1 MTTPHDVPAPRFS
14 PEELTAMLGER
25 NSPTAE
31 QSAII
36 SSPLTPRLVIAGA
49 GSGKTATMADRV
61 VWLVANGWVRPEEV
75 LGVTFTRKAAGE
87 LASRIRAKL
96 AALQRI
102 AAEDTHHTIFPAGLL
117 SEDALEPK
125 VSTYHSY
132 ASGIVSDY
140 GLRLGVERDVV
151 LLGGA
156 QAWQLA
162 SEVVEAFDGEYE
174 HFRAAKSTLVKAVI
188 QLAGECAE
196 HLRDPREVQAWLMDR
211 VAEFDALPYMAGAKK
226 NPTQAAGEL
235 GALLRTRASVAEMV
249 GRYSEAKRVRGALDF
264 GDLVALAARVA
275 NEIPLAA
282 EVERQRFKVV
292 LLDEFQDT
300 SHAQLVLFSRLFG
313 GGHAVT
319 AVGDPN
325 QSIYGFRGA
334 SAGQLFHFVREFP
347 VLVGETGS
355 GADAADA
362 GLAGTGHGEGPFR
375 GLFAVAPTSYLTTAW
390 RNGRNILS
398 AANVISAPLSAAAA
412 RTGPAGERESGDSV
426 EVPPLQPS
434 PAAAQGQVVIGRFA
448 TDEDEAKAIASDVLR
463 YRVTDFEDTAG
474 EDRIPPAMAVL
485 CRRRAQMECIRR
497 EFELRGIPYEIVGLG
512 GLLDTPEI
520 VDLVAT
526 LRVLAD
532 PGRSDSLMRL
542 LAGARWRI
550 GPADLMAFRDWS
562 SFLARRRGRPD
573 ADGDEADDADT
584 AVIESDITDS
594 PSLVEALDWLP
605 REGWTSAHGRALST
619 EALNRLH
626 ALSSELR
633 QLRGFMGDD
642 LTTLLGE
649 VERAMLL
656 DIEVAARP
664 GISIHQA
671 RRNLD
676 AFQDAAAGFLHT
688 SHRVDVLAFLA
699 WLEAAAAEEGGLD
712 VAAPDVNH
720 EAVQLLTVHASKG
733 LEWDVVFV
741 PGLNAGAF
749 PSSRDSRWSS
759 GSAALPWPL
768 RGDHADLPQWD
779 LDQPDQKGWL
789 DAEKDFKADVQ
800 AHGEAEERRLAYV
813 AYTRAKFVLWVSSAA
828 WVGSRAGMADMSP
841 FLSELAPLAGVGH
854 PGADP
859 TGPVES
865 LPAEEPVAEPQ
876 ELAAVVHAASV
887 EEASLPAESP
897 LTQDLELALW
907 PYDPLEGPAD
917 PRTGT
922 RLRLV
927 PGRRAA
933 MELAAA
939 RVRGT
944 LAAGATEATEA
955 TEAGGATEA
964 AGDANAP
971 AAGQETRQLRSVAAN
986 WAHEAA
992 LLLERRFRRAT
1003 VQDVHL
1009 PGHISASTF
1018 VDLGDDPGSVLARL
1032 RRPVPREPGM
1042 SARKGTAF
1050 HAWVEEYFGTA
1061 GMLELDEAPGSDDHI
1076 DEAYGL
1082 DSMVETFRNS
1092 EWAHRAPAHVEVPVE
1107 TRIGDVVVRGRI
1119 DAVFRDADGGWDLVD
1134 WKTGRRPAAGQ
1145 LKVKAVQLA
1154 VYRLAWARLKGVPLD
1169 NVRAAFYY
1177 VGENQVVR
1185 PHDLGTA
1192 EQLEDIVTA
1201 ALAGTTAI
1209 AKAAASASG
1218 TLRPQS

>member
-1 MTTPHDVPAPRFS
+1 MTVETPPAGAQPDARPSAPPAVLPAPKFT
-14 PEELTAMLGER
+14 PEELSALLGEK

-31 QSAII
+31 QSHII
-36 SSPLTPRLVIAGA
+36 SSPLSPRLVIAGA

-87 LASRIRAKL
+87 LATRIRAKL

-102 AAEDTHHTIFPAGLL
+102 AAADTQNRVFPAGLL
-117 SEDALEPK
+117 STDALEPK

-156 QAWQLA
+156 QSFQLA
-162 SEVVEAFDGEYE
+162 SEVVEAFDGDYE
-174 HFRAAKSTLVKAVI
+174 HFRSAKSTLVKAVI

-196 HLRDPREVQAWLMDR
+196 HLQDPAGVRGWLLDR
-211 VAEFDALPYMAGAKK
+211 VAEFEALPYLATAKK
-226 NPTQAAGEL
+226 NPSQAVGEL
-235 GALLRTRASVAEMV
+235 SGLLRTRASVAEMV
-249 GRYSEAKRVRGALDF
+249 GRYTDAKRARGALDF

-275 NEIPLAA
+275 REIPIAA
-282 EVERQRFKVV
+282 DTERRRYKVV

-313 GGHAVT
+313 DGHAVT

-347 VLVGETGS
+347 VRLPADADNTAGADNTVGADNTAAPAET
-355 GADAADA
+355 ADAADGSA
-362 GLAGTGHGEGPFR
+362 AAR
-375 GLFAVAPTSYLTTAW
+375 FAVAPTSYLTTAW
-390 RNGRNILS
+390 RNGRTILS
-398 AANVISAPLSAAAA
+398 AANVISAPLSRAAAQ
-412 RTGPAGERESGDSV
+412 TGPAGERDTAGGV

-434 PAAAQGQVVIGRFA
+434 PAAVQGRVVMGRFG
-448 TDEDEAKAIASDVLR
+448 TDEDEAAAIAGDVLKF
-463 YRVTDFEDTAG
+463 RVTDFDGSAAEP
-474 EDRIPPAMAVL
+474 EPPAMAVL

-497 EFELRGIPYEIVGLG
+497 EFEVRGIPYEIVGLG

-520 VDLVAT
+520 IDLVAT

-550 GPADLMAFRDWS
+550 GPADLMALRDWS
-562 SFLARRRGRPD
+562 SFLARRRGRPGAPD
-573 ADGDEADDADT
+573 DDDADDGAEA
-584 AVIESDITDS
+584 AVIEGDLTDAA
-594 PSLVEALDWLP
+594 SLVEALDWLP
-605 REGWTSAHGRALST
+605 REGWTSAHGRQLSA
-619 EALNRLH
+619 EALERLQR
-626 ALSSELR
+626 LSAELR
-633 QLRGFMGDD
+633 QLRGYMGDD

-656 DIEVAARP
+656 DIEVSARP

-688 SHRVDVLAFLA
+688 SHRVDVIAFLA
-699 WLEAAAAEEGGLD
+699 WLEAAAAEENGLD
-712 VAAPDVNH
+712 AAAPEVNH

-768 RGDHADLPQWD
+768 RGDRADLPQWD
-779 LDQPDQKGWL
+779 LEHPDQKGWL
-789 DAEKDFKADVQ
+789 DAEKEFKSAVQ
-800 AHGEAEERRLAYV
+800 VHGEAEERRLAYV
-813 AYTRAKFVLWVSSAA
+813 AYTRAKHVLWVSSAA

-841 FLSELAPLAGVGH
+841 FLAELEVLVADGAATIH
-854 PGADP
+854 P
-859 TGPVES
+859 
-865 LPAEEPVAEPQ
+865 
-876 ELAAVVHAASV
+876 HSV
-887 EEASLPAESP
+887 SEEALPEESP
-897 LTQDLELALW
+897 LTSELEVARW
-907 PYDPLEGPAD
+907 PYDPLEGPID

-933 MELAAA
+933 MQAAAA
-939 RVRGT
+939 RVLESLDSDVLLRHAAAVPGAPGPDKRRPLRGP
-944 LAAGATEATEA
+944 
-955 TEAGGATEA
+955 AGGWASEA
-964 AGDANAP
+964 A
-971 AAGQETRQLRSVAAN
+971 T
-986 WAHEAA
+986 
-992 LLLERRFRRAT
+992 LLERRSRRTA
-1003 VQDVHL
+1003 VHDVHL
-1009 PGHISASTF
+1009 PGHISASTL
-1018 VDLGDDPGSVLARL
+1018 VDLEDDAGSVVARL

-1061 GMLELDEAPGSDDHI
+1061 GMLDLGEAAGSDDHI
-1076 DEAYGL
+1076 DAAYGL
-1082 DSMVETFRNS
+1082 DSMVETFRQS
-1092 EWAHRAPAHVEVPVE
+1092 EWANRAPAHVEVPVE

-1134 WKTGRRPAAGQ
+1134 WKTGRRPSAAQ
-1145 LKVKAVQLA
+1145 LKTKAVQLA
-1154 VYRLAWARLKGVPLD
+1154 LYRLAWARLKGVPLD
-1169 NVRAAFYY
+1169 QVRAAFYY
-1177 VGENQVVR
+1177 VADNQVVR
-1185 PHDLGTA
+1185 PHDLGSAERLEQIVATA
-1192 EQLEDIVTA
+1192 L
-1201 ALAGTTAI
+1201 GT
-1209 AKAAASASG
+1209 G
-1218 TLRPQS
+1218 

>member
-1 MTTPHDVPAPRFS
+1 MTPEAPDTGPTDPHPAPNTLPEPRFS
-14 PEELTAMLGER
+14 PEELSALLGEK

-31 QSAII
+31 QSLII

-96 AALQRI
+96 AALARI
-102 AAEDTHHTIFPAGLL
+102 AAADTGNTVFPAGLL
-117 SEDALEPK
+117 STDALEPK

-156 QAWQLA
+156 QSFQLA
-162 SEVVEAFDGEYE
+162 SEVVEAFDGDYE
-174 HFRAAKSTLVKAVI
+174 HFRSAKSTLVKAVI

-196 HLRDPREVQAWLMDR
+196 HLQDPAQVRGWLLER
-211 VAEFDALPYMAGAKK
+211 VAAFESLPYVAEAKK

-235 GALLRTRASVAEMV
+235 SAMLRTRASVADMV
-249 GRYSEAKRVRGALDF
+249 GRYTAAKRARGALDF

-275 NEIPLAA
+275 NEIPVAA
-282 EVERQRFKVV
+282 QTERQRYKVV

-313 GGHAVT
+313 DGHAVT

-347 VLVGETGS
+347 ILVSGEGAAHRSGGDQGS
-355 GADAADA
+355 GGEQESGPA
-362 GLAGTGHGEGPFR
+362 GPAR
-375 GLFAVAPTSYLTTAW
+375 RFAVAPTSYLTTAW
-390 RNGRNILS
+390 RNGRNIL
-398 AANVISAPLSAAAA
+398 ATANLISAPLSKAAANLGAAGA
-412 RTGPAGERESGDSV
+412 RDSADAV

-434 PAAAQGQVVIGRFA
+434 PAAVEGRVVMGRFA
-448 TDEDEAKAIASDVLR
+448 TDEAEAAAIASDVLKF
-463 YRVTDFEDTAG
+463 RVTDFDAPQSA
-474 EDRIPPAMAVL
+474 DPVPPAMAVL

-497 EFELRGIPYEIVGLG
+497 EFEVRGIPYEIVGLG

-520 VDLVAT
+520 IDLVAT

-550 GPADLMAFRDWS
+550 GPADLMALRDWS
-562 SFLARRRGRPD
+562 SFLARRRGRPGGLD
-573 ADGDEADDADT
+573 ADDAGRAAEDT
-584 AVIESDITDS
+584 IDDAVIEGDITDS
-594 PSLVEALDWLP
+594 ASLVEALDWLP
-605 REGWTSAHGRALST
+605 RDGWTSAHGRRLSP
-619 EALNRLH
+619 EARGRLQR
-626 ALSSELR
+626 LSDELR
-633 QLRGFMGDD
+633 QLRSYMGDD

-688 SHRVDVLAFLA
+688 SQRVDVLAFLA
-699 WLEAAAAEEGGLD
+699 WLEAAAAEENGLD
-712 VAAPDVNH
+712 AAAPEVNH

-768 RGDHADLPQWD
+768 RGDRADLPQWD

-789 DAEKDFKADVQ
+789 DAEKEFKSAVQ

-813 AYTRAKFVLWVSSAA
+813 AYTRAKHVLWISSAA
-828 WVGSRAGMADMSP
+828 WVGSRAGLAEMSP
-841 FLSELAPLAGVGH
+841 FLSGLEGLTAEGAAEIHPLSVSEDA
-854 PGADP
+854 
-859 TGPVES
+859 
-865 LPAEEPVAEPQ
+865 LPD
-876 ELAAVVHAASV
+876 
-887 EEASLPAESP
+887 ESP
-897 LTQDLELALW
+897 LTSELEVAAW
-907 PYDPLEGPAD
+907 PYDPLEGPHD
-917 PRTGT
+917 PRTGK

-933 MELAAA
+933 MESAAA
-939 RVRGT
+939 RVLQAMEAGPDSHVDSDP
-944 LAAGATEATEA
+944 AADPAHAGAD
-955 TEAGGATEA
+955 AGRRPVLRG
-964 AGDANAP
+964 P
-971 AAGQETRQLRSVAAN
+971 AAG
-986 WAHEAA
+986 WAREAA
-992 LLLERRFRRAT
+992 TLLERRSRRSV

-1009 PGHISASTF
+1009 PGHISASTL
-1018 VDLGDDPGSVLARL
+1018 VDLEDDAGSVVARL

-1050 HAWVEEYFGTA
+1050 HAWVEEYFGAA
-1061 GMLELDEAPGSDDHI
+1061 GMLDLGEAAGADDHI

-1082 DSMVETFRNS
+1082 DSMVETFRQS

-1134 WKTGRRPAAGQ
+1134 WKTGRRPSAGQ

-1154 VYRLAWARLKGVPLD
+1154 VYRLAWARLKGVPLED
-1169 NVRAAFYY
+1169 VRAAFYY
-1177 VGENQVVR
+1177 VADNQVVR
-1185 PHDLGTA
+1185 PHDLGSA
-1192 EQLEDIVTA
+1192 EKLEGIVAAALGRTA
-1201 ALAGTTAI
+1201 AARAV
-1209 AKAAASASG
+1209 
-1218 TLRPQS
+1218 

>member
-1 MTTPHDVPAPRFS
+1 MNSHDTIPAEPGTAARPGQRLDPLPEPRFS
-14 PEELTAMLGER
+14 PAELSAMLGEK

-31 QSAII
+31 QSLII

-87 LASRIRAKL
+87 LATRIRAKL
-96 AALQRI
+96 AALARI
-102 AAEDTHHTIFPAGLL
+102 AAADTAHQVFPAGLL
-117 SEDALEPK
+117 STDALEPK

-156 QAWQLA
+156 QSFQLA
-162 SEVVEAFDGEYE
+162 SEVVEAFDGDYQ
-174 HFRAAKSTLVKAVI
+174 HFRSAKSTLVKAVI

-196 HLRDPREVQAWLMDR
+196 HLQDPAQVRRWLLDR
-211 VAEFDALPYMAGAKK
+211 VAEFEALPYLATARK
-226 NPTQAAGEL
+226 NPSQAAGDL
-235 GALLRTRASVAEMV
+235 SAMLRTRASVADMV
-249 GRYSEAKRVRGALDF
+249 GRYAEAKRARGALDF

-275 NEIPLAA
+275 NEIPVAA
-282 EVERQRFKVV
+282 QTERQRYKVV

-313 GGHAVT
+313 DGHAVT

-347 VLVGETGS
+347 VRLGAGGDS
-355 GADAADA
+355 GTA
-362 GLAGTGHGEGPFR
+362 GGTPAFT
-375 GLFAVAPTSYLTTAW
+375 VAPTSYLTTAW
-390 RNGRNILS
+390 RNGRNILQ
-398 AANVISAPLSAAAA
+398 AANVISAPLSRAAAQA
-412 RTGPAGERESGDSV
+412 GPAGARDTAQAV
-426 EVPPLQPS
+426 DVPPLQPS
-434 PAAAQGQVVIGRFA
+434 PAAVQGRVLMGRYD
-448 TDEDEAKAIASDVLR
+448 TDEDEAAAIATDVLKF
-463 YRVTDFEDTAG
+463 RVTDFDAG
-474 EDRIPPAMAVL
+474 RAPDAEPPAMAVL

-520 VDLVAT
+520 IDLVAT

-562 SFLARRRGRPD
+562 SFLARRRGRAGAPD
-573 ADGDEADDADT
+573 DETDAAAADT
-584 AVIESDITDS
+584 VIEGDLTDAA
-594 PSLVEALDWLP
+594 SLVEALDWLP
-605 REGWTSAHGRALST
+605 RPDWTSANGRRLSP
-619 EALNRLH
+619 EALERLQR
-626 ALSSELR
+626 LSAELR
-633 QLRGFMGDD
+633 QLRSFMGDD
-642 LTTLLGE
+642 LSTLLGE

-664 GISIHQA
+664 GISTHQA

-688 SHRVDVLAFLA
+688 SQRVDVLAFLA
-699 WLEAAAAEEGGLD
+699 WLEAAAAEENGLD
-712 VAAPDVNH
+712 AAAPDVNH

-768 RGDHADLPQWD
+768 RGDRADLPQWD
-779 LDQPDQKGWL
+779 LDHPDQKGWL
-789 DAEKDFKADVQ
+789 DAEKGFKSAVQ
-800 AHGEAEERRLAYV
+800 VHGEAEERRLAYV
-813 AYTRAKFVLWVSSAA
+813 AYTRAKHVLWVSSAA
-828 WVGSRAGMADMSP
+828 WVGSRAGLAGMSP
-841 FLSELAPLAGVGH
+841 FLAELEGLTAAGAAEIHPLSVAE
-854 PGADP
+854 D
-859 TGPVES
+859 S
-865 LPAEEPVAEPQ
+865 LPE
-876 ELAAVVHAASV
+876 
-887 EEASLPAESP
+887 ESP
-897 LTQDLELALW
+897 LTAEVELALW
-907 PYDPLEGPAD
+907 PYDPLDGPVH
-917 PRTGT
+917 PRTGA
-922 RLRLV
+922 RLRRT

-933 MELAAA
+933 MESAAA
-939 RVRGT
+939 RVLAQLARPDAGQLRAPSPARQLRG
-944 LAAGATEATEA
+944 
-955 TEAGGATEA
+955 
-964 AGDANAP
+964 P
-971 AAGQETRQLRSVAAN
+971 AAG
-986 WAHEAA
+986 WAQEAA
-992 LLLERRFRRAT
+992 TLLDRRSRRRT

-1009 PGHISASTF
+1009 PGHISASTL
-1018 VDLGDDPGSVLARL
+1018 VDLDDDAASVVARL

-1050 HAWVEEYFGTA
+1050 HTWVEEYFGTS
-1061 GMLELDEAPGSDDHI
+1061 GMLDLGEAPGSDDHI

-1082 DSMVETFRNS
+1082 DSMVETFRRS
-1092 EWAHRAPAHVEVPVE
+1092 EWAHRAPAYVEVPVE

-1145 LKVKAVQLA
+1145 LKTRAVQLA
-1154 VYRLAWARLKGVPLD
+1154 VYRLAWSRLKGVPLEQ
-1169 NVRAAFYY
+1169 VRAAFYY
-1177 VGENQVVR
+1177 VADDAVVR
-1185 PHDLGTA
+1185 PHDLGSA
-1192 EQLEDIVTA
+1192 ERLETIVAAALGTA
-1201 ALAGTTAI
+1201 AGLRRRASRSRKAVRDARRTEAG
-1209 AKAAASASG
+1209 G
-1218 TLRPQS
+1218 TP

>member
-1 MTTPHDVPAPRFS
+1 MSPEAPASGPTDPHPAPAPLPVPLPEPRFS
-14 PEELTAMLGER
+14 PEELAALLGEG

-31 QSAII
+31 QSLII

-96 AALQRI
+96 AALARI
-102 AAEDTHHTIFPAGLL
+102 AAADAGNTLFPAGLL
-117 SEDALEPK
+117 SADALEPK

-156 QAWQLA
+156 QSFQLA
-162 SEVVEAFDGEYE
+162 SEVVEAFDGDYE
-174 HFRAAKSTLVKAVI
+174 HFRSAKSTLVKAVI
-188 QLAGECAE
+188 QLAGECSE
-196 HLRDPREVQAWLMDR
+196 HLQDPAQVRVWLSER
-211 VAEFDALPYMAGAKK
+211 VAEFESLPYVAEAKK

-235 GALLRTRASVAEMV
+235 SAMLRTRASVADMV
-249 GRYSEAKRVRGALDF
+249 GRYSEAKRARGALDF

-275 NEIPLAA
+275 SEIPVAA
-282 EVERQRFKVV
+282 QTERQRYKVV

-313 GGHAVT
+313 DGHAVT

-347 VLVGETGS
+347 ILVSGEGSDTAHGDEGNRGS
-355 GADAADA
+355 GQA
-362 GLAGTGHGEGPFR
+362 R
-375 GLFAVAPTSYLTTAW
+375 RFAVAPTSYLTTAW
-390 RNGRNILS
+390 RNGRNIL
-398 AANVISAPLSAAAA
+398 ATANLISAPLSKAAANLGA
-412 RTGPAGERESGDSV
+412 AGARESADAV

-434 PAAAQGQVVIGRFA
+434 PAAVDGRVVMGRFA
-448 TDEDEAKAIASDVLR
+448 TDEAEAAAIAGDVLKF
-463 YRVTDFEDTAG
+463 RVTDFDAAHSA
-474 EDRIPPAMAVL
+474 DPVPPAMAVL

-497 EFELRGIPYEIVGLG
+497 EFEVRGIPYEIVGLG

-520 VDLVAT
+520 IDLVAT

-550 GPADLMAFRDWS
+550 GPADLMALRDWS
-562 SFLARRRGRPD
+562 SFLARRRGRPGGPD
-573 ADGDEADDADT
+573 AGDAGQGAGDAGGAVDDTDD
-584 AVIESDITDS
+584 AVIEGDITDAA
-594 PSLVEALDWLP
+594 SLVEALDWLP
-605 REGWTSAHGRALST
+605 RDGWTSAHGRRLSP
-619 EALNRLH
+619 EARDRLQR
-626 ALSSELR
+626 LSDELR
-633 QLRGFMGDD
+633 QLRSYMGDD

-688 SHRVDVLAFLA
+688 SQRVDVLAFLA
-699 WLEAAAAEEGGLD
+699 WLEAAAAEENGLD
-712 VAAPDVNH
+712 AAAPEVNH

-741 PGLNAGAF
+741 PGLNSGAF

-768 RGDHADLPQWD
+768 RGDRTDLPQWD

-789 DAEKDFKADVQ
+789 DAEKEFKSAVQ

-813 AYTRAKFVLWVSSAA
+813 AYTRAKHVLWLSSAA
-828 WVGSRAGMADMSP
+828 WVGSRAGLAEMSP
-841 FLSELAPLAGVGH
+841 FLAGLEGLTADGAAEIHPL
-854 PGADP
+854 
-859 TGPVES
+859 
-865 LPAEEPVAEPQ
+865 
-876 ELAAVVHAASV
+876 SV
-887 EEASLPAESP
+887 TEDALPAESP
-897 LTQDLELALW
+897 LTSELEVAAW
-907 PYDPLEGPAD
+907 PYDPLEGPHD
-917 PRTGT
+917 PRTGK
-922 RLRLV
+922 RMRLV

-933 MELAAA
+933 MESAAA
-939 RVRGT
+939 RV
-944 LAAGATEATEA
+944 LQAMAAGPDGAD
-955 TEAGGATEA
+955 AGKRPVLRG
-964 AGDANAP
+964 P
-971 AAGQETRQLRSVAAN
+971 AAG
-986 WAHEAA
+986 WAQEAA
-992 LLLERRFRRAT
+992 TLLERRSRRSV

-1009 PGHISASTF
+1009 PGHISASTL
-1018 VDLGDDPGSVLARL
+1018 VDLEDDPGSVVARL
-1032 RRPVPREPGM
+1032 RRPIPREPGM

-1050 HAWVEEYFGTA
+1050 HAWVEEYFGAA
-1061 GMLELDEAPGSDDHI
+1061 GMLDLGEAAGADDHI

-1082 DSMVETFRNS
+1082 DSMVETFRQS

-1119 DAVFRDADGGWDLVD
+1119 DAVFRDADGRWDLVD
-1134 WKTGRRPAAGQ
+1134 WKTGRRPSAAQ

-1154 VYRLAWARLKGVPLD
+1154 LYRLAWARLKGVPLED
-1169 NVRAAFYY
+1169 VRAAFYY
-1177 VGENQVVR
+1177 VADNQVVR
-1185 PHDLGTA
+1185 PHDLGSA
-1192 EQLEDIVTA
+1192 EKLEEIVAA
-1201 ALAGTTAI
+1201 ALGRTATH
-1209 AKAAASASG
+1209 SG
-1218 TLRPQS
+1218 A

>member
-1 MTTPHDVPAPRFS
+1 MSTDTTAPGARPAARFT
-14 PEELTAMLGER
+14 PEELSAMLGEK
-25 NSPTAE
+25 NSPTSE
-31 QSAII
+31 QSHII
-36 SSPLTPRLVIAGA
+36 SSPLSPRLVIAGA

-87 LASRIRAKL
+87 LATRIRAKL

-102 AAEDTHHTIFPAGLL
+102 AAADTRNQVFPAGLL
-117 SEDALEPK
+117 STDALEPK

-156 QAWQLA
+156 QSFQLA
-162 SEVVEAFDGEYE
+162 SEVVEAFDGDYE
-174 HFRAAKSTLVKAVI
+174 HFRSAKSTLVKAVI

-196 HLRDPREVQAWLMDR
+196 HLQDPAGVRSWLLDR
-211 VAEFDALPYMAGAKK
+211 VAEFEALPYVATAKK
-226 NPTQAAGEL
+226 NPSQAVGEL
-235 GALLRTRASVAEMV
+235 GGLLRTRASVAEMV
-249 GRYSEAKRVRGALDF
+249 GRYTDAKRARGALDF

-275 NEIPLAA
+275 NEIPVAA
-282 EVERQRFKVV
+282 ETERQRYKVV

-313 GGHAVT
+313 DGHAVT

-347 VLVGETGS
+347 VRLEAGES
-355 GADAADA
+355 PAADSDA
-362 GLAGTGHGEGPFR
+362 ESIAR
-375 GLFAVAPTSYLTTAW
+375 FAVAPTSYLTTAW

-398 AANVISAPLSAAAA
+398 AANVISAPLSRAAA
-412 RTGPAGERESGDSV
+412 RTGPAGERDTAGGV

-434 PAAAQGQVVIGRFA
+434 PAAVQGRVVMGRFG
-448 TDEDEAKAIASDVLR
+448 TDEDEAAAIAGDVLKF
-463 YRVTDFEDTAG
+463 RVTDFTGSAAEP
-474 EDRIPPAMAVL
+474 EPPAMAVL

-497 EFELRGIPYEIVGLG
+497 EFEVRGIPYEIVGLG

-550 GPADLMAFRDWS
+550 GPADLMALRDWS
-562 SFLARRRGRPD
+562 SFLARRRGRPGTTD
-573 ADGDEADDADT
+573 DDASDT
-584 AVIESDITDS
+584 VDDDVPAAVIEGDLTDAA
-594 PSLVEALDWLP
+594 SLVEALDWLP
-605 REGWTSAHGRALST
+605 REGWTSVHGRQLSAQAL
-619 EALNRLH
+619 ERLH
-626 ALSSELR
+626 RLSAELG
-633 QLRGFMGDD
+633 QLRGYMGDD

-688 SHRVDVLAFLA
+688 SQRVDVLAFLA
-699 WLEAAAAEEGGLD
+699 WLEAAAAEENGLD
-712 VAAPDVNH
+712 AAAPEVNH

-768 RGDHADLPQWD
+768 RGDRADLPQWD
-779 LDQPDQKGWL
+779 LEHPDQKGWL
-789 DAEKDFKADVQ
+789 DAEKEFKSAVQ
-800 AHGEAEERRLAYV
+800 VHGEAEERRLAYV
-813 AYTRAKFVLWVSSAA
+813 AYTRAKHVLWVSSAA
-828 WVGSRAGMADMSP
+828 WVGSRAGLADMSP
-841 FLSELAPLAGVGH
+841 FLAELEVLVADGAAGIHPLSVSE
-854 PGADP
+854 
-859 TGPVES
+859 ES
-865 LPAEEPVAEPQ
+865 LPE
-876 ELAAVVHAASV
+876 
-887 EEASLPAESP
+887 ESP
-897 LTQDLELALW
+897 LTSELEVAEW
-907 PYDPLEGPAD
+907 PYDPLEGPVD
-917 PRTGT
+917 PRTGA

-933 MELAAA
+933 MQSAAE
-939 RVRGT
+939 RVLQSLDT
-944 LAAGATEATEA
+944 DVLL
-955 TEAGGATEA
+955 EA
-964 AGDANAP
+964 AGP
-971 AAGQETRQLRSVAAN
+971 AADAATDAGAAGLARRRPLRGPAGGWAN
-986 WAHEAA
+986 EAA
-992 LLLERRFRRAT
+992 TLLERRSRRTT

-1009 PGHISASTF
+1009 PGHISASTL
-1018 VDLGDDPGSVLARL
+1018 VDLEDDAGSVVARL

-1050 HAWVEEYFGTA
+1050 HAWVEEYFGAA
-1061 GMLELDEAPGSDDHI
+1061 GMLDLGEAAGSDDHI
-1076 DEAYGL
+1076 DAAYGL
-1082 DSMVETFRNS
+1082 DGMVETFRQS
-1092 EWAHRAPAHVEVPVE
+1092 EWANRAPAHVEVPVE

-1134 WKTGRRPAAGQ
+1134 WKTGRRPSAAQ
-1145 LKVKAVQLA
+1145 LKTKAVQLA
-1154 VYRLAWARLKGVPLD
+1154 VYRLAWARLKDVPLD
-1169 NVRAAFYY
+1169 QVRAAFYY
-1177 VGENQVVR
+1177 VADNQVVR
-1185 PHDLGTA
+1185 PHDLGSA
-1192 EQLEDIVTA
+1192 ERLEQIVAA
-1201 ALAGTTAI
+1201 ALGT
-1209 AKAAASASG
+1209 G
-1218 TLRPQS
+1218 

>member
-1 MTTPHDVPAPRFS
+1 
-14 PEELTAMLGER
+14 MLGEK
-25 NSPTAE
+25 NSPTPE
-31 QSAII
+31 QSLII
-36 SSPLTPRLVIAGA
+36 SSPLSPRLVIAGA

-87 LASRIRAKL
+87 LATRIRAKL
-96 AALQRI
+96 AALARI
-102 AAEDTHHTIFPAGLL
+102 AAADAGNQVFPAGLL
-117 SEDALEPK
+117 STDALEPK

-156 QAWQLA
+156 QSFQLA
-162 SEVVEAFDGEYE
+162 SEVVEAFDGDYK
-174 HFRAAKSTLVKAVI
+174 HFRSAKSTLVKAVI

-196 HLRDPREVQAWLMDR
+196 HLQDPAGVRGWLLER
-211 VAEFDALPYMAGAKK
+211 VAEFEALPYLATARK
-226 NPTQAAGEL
+226 NPSQAAGEL
-235 GALLRTRASVAEMV
+235 SALLRTRASVADMV
-249 GRYSEAKRVRGALDF
+249 GRYSDAKRARGALDF

-275 NEIPLAA
+275 NEIPVAA
-282 EVERQRFKVV
+282 ETERQRYKVV

-313 GGHAVT
+313 EGHAVT

-347 VLVGETGS
+347 ARLATDDGASDDGEAAAGT
-355 GADAADA
+355 ADAAA
-362 GLAGTGHGEGPFR
+362 AAAAAPR
-375 GLFAVAPTSYLTTAW
+375 FAVAPTSYLTTAW

-398 AANVISAPLSAAAA
+398 AANVISAPLSKAAANS
-412 RTGPAGERESGDSV
+412 GPAGERDTADAV

-434 PAAAQGQVVIGRFA
+434 PAAVQGRVVMGRFA
-448 TDEDEAKAIASDVLR
+448 TDEDEAAAIAGDVLKF
-463 YRVTDFEDTAG
+463 RVTDFEAAAAAQP
-474 EDRIPPAMAVL
+474 EPPAMAVL

-526 LRVLAD
+526 LQVLAD

-562 SFLARRRGRPD
+562 SFLARRRGRP
-573 ADGDEADDADT
+573 GGSGTGDADT
-584 AVIESDITDS
+584 DADTDTDTDTDAGSEGAVIEGDLTDAA
-594 PSLVEALDWLP
+594 SLVEALDWLP
-605 REGWTSAHGRALST
+605 RDGWVSRHGRALST
-619 EALNRLH
+619 AARERLH
-626 ALSSELR
+626 RLSGELR

-649 VERAMLL
+649 VERATLL

-688 SHRVDVLAFLA
+688 SQRVGVMAFLA
-699 WLEAAAAEEGGLD
+699 WLEAAAAEENGLD
-712 VAAPDVNH
+712 AAAPEVNH

-741 PGLNAGAF
+741 PGLNVGAF

-768 RGDHADLPQWD
+768 RGDRADLPQWD
-779 LDQPDQKGWL
+779 LEQPDQKGWL
-789 DAEKDFKADVQ
+789 DAEKEFKSAVQ
-800 AHGEAEERRLAYV
+800 VHGEAEERRLAYV
-813 AYTRAKFVLWVSSAA
+813 AYTRAKHVLWVSSAA
-828 WVGSRAGMADMSP
+828 WVGSRAGMAEMSP
-841 FLSELAPLAGVGH
+841 FLADLEVLSADGAAEIHPLSVGE
-854 PGADP
+854 
-859 TGPVES
+859 ES
-865 LPAEEPVAEPQ
+865 LPE
-876 ELAAVVHAASV
+876 
-887 EEASLPAESP
+887 ESP
-897 LTQDLELALW
+897 LTSELQVAAW
-907 PYDPLEGPAD
+907 PYDPLEGPID
-917 PRTGT
+917 PRTGS

-927 PGRRAA
+927 AGRRAS
-933 MELAAA
+933 MESAAA
-939 RVRGT
+939 RV
-944 LAAGATEATEA
+944 LQSLDSEILNAAADPALHTPRPALP
-955 TEAGGATEA
+955 AGGEQRRPLR
-964 AGDANAP
+964 GP
-971 AAGQETRQLRSVAAN
+971 AAG
-986 WAHEAA
+986 WAREAA
-992 LLLERRFRRAT
+992 TLLERRSRRTA

-1009 PGHISASTF
+1009 PGHISASTL
-1018 VDLGDDPGSVLARL
+1018 VDLDDDAGSVVARL

-1050 HAWVEEYFGTA
+1050 HAWVEEYFGAA
-1061 GMLELDEAPGSDDHI
+1061 GMLDLGEAAGSDEHI

-1082 DSMVETFRNS
+1082 DTMVETFRQS
-1092 EWAHRAPAHVEVPVE
+1092 EWAHRAPAYVEVPVE

-1134 WKTGRRPAAGQ
+1134 WKTGRRPSAAQ

-1154 VYRLAWARLKGVPLD
+1154 VYRLAWSRLKGVPLD
-1169 NVRAAFYY
+1169 EVRAAFYY
-1177 VGENQVVR
+1177 VADNQVVR
-1185 PHDLGTA
+1185 PHDLGSA
-1192 EQLEDIVTA
+1192 ERLEEIVAA
-1201 ALAGTTAI
+1201 ALGQGKRKPSST
-1209 AKAAASASG
+1209 SG
-1218 TLRPQS
+1218 GA

>member
-1 MTTPHDVPAPRFS
+1 MTPTAEPAALPAPRFS
-14 PEELTAMLGER
+14 PEELSAMLGEK

-31 QSAII
+31 QSLII

-102 AAEDTHHTIFPAGLL
+102 AAADAQNQEQQKVFPAGLL
-117 SEDALEPK
+117 GADAPEPK

-156 QAWQLA
+156 QSFQLA
-162 SEVVEAFDGEYE
+162 SEVVEAYDGDYE
-174 HFRAAKSTLVKAVI
+174 HFRSAKSTLVKAVI
-188 QLAGECAE
+188 QLAGECSE
-196 HLRDPREVQAWLMDR
+196 HLRDPAEVRGWLLER
-211 VAEFDALPYMAGAKK
+211 IAGFEALPYVAAAKK
-226 NPTQAAGEL
+226 NPSQAAGEL
-235 GALLRTRASVAEMV
+235 SGMLRTRASVADMV
-249 GRYSEAKRVRGALDF
+249 GRYSQAKRARGALDF

-275 NEIPLAA
+275 NEIPVAA
-282 EVERQRFKVV
+282 EMERQRYKVV

-313 GGHAVT
+313 DGHAVT

-347 VLVGETGS
+347 VRAAAGEDSGES
-355 GADAADA
+355 GAAQ
-362 GLAGTGHGEGPFR
+362 
-375 GLFAVAPTSYLTTAW
+375 FAVAPTSYLTTAW

-398 AANVISAPLSAAAA
+398 AANVISAPLSKAAAHA
-412 RTGPAGERESGDSV
+412 GPAGARDIAQTV

-434 PAAAQGQVVIGRFA
+434 PAAVQGRVVMGRFG
-448 TDEDEAKAIASDVLR
+448 TDEDEAAAIAGDVLKFQ
-463 YRVTDFEDTAG
+463 VTDFDATPSA
-474 EDRIPPAMAVL
+474 DSIPPAMAVL

-520 VDLVAT
+520 IDLVAT
-526 LRVLAD
+526 LRVLSD

-562 SFLARRRGRPD
+562 SFLARRRGRPGSSD
-573 ADGDEADDADT
+573 ADDTDADT
-584 AVIESDITDS
+584 AGGADDAVIEGDLTDAA
-594 PSLVEALDWLP
+594 SLVEALDWLP
-605 REGWTSAHGRALST
+605 REGWISSHGRGLSQ
-619 EALNRLH
+619 EALDRLQR
-626 ALSSELR
+626 LSAELR
-633 QLRGFMGDD
+633 QLRSYMGDD

-664 GISIHQA
+664 GTSIHQA

-688 SHRVDVLAFLA
+688 SQRVDVLAFLA
-699 WLEAAAAEEGGLD
+699 WLEAAAAEENGLD
-712 VAAPDVNH
+712 AAAQDVNH

-741 PGLNAGAF
+741 PGLNSGAF
-749 PSSRDSRWSS
+749 PGSRDSRWSS

-768 RGDHADLPQWD
+768 RGDRADLPQWD
-779 LDQPDQKGWL
+779 LEQPDQKGWL
-789 DAEKDFKADVQ
+789 DAEKEFKSAVQ
-800 AHGEAEERRLAYV
+800 THGEAEERRLAYV
-813 AYTRAKFVLWVSSAA
+813 AYTRAKHVLWTSSAA
-828 WVGSRAGMADMSP
+828 WVGSRAGMAGMSP
-841 FLSELAPLAGVGH
+841 FLAELQVLAAEGAAEIHPLSVNE
-854 PGADP
+854 
-859 TGPVES
+859 ES
-865 LPAEEPVAEPQ
+865 LPE
-876 ELAAVVHAASV
+876 
-887 EEASLPAESP
+887 ESP
-897 LTQDLELALW
+897 LTSELEVAQW
-907 PYDPLEGPAD
+907 PYDPLEGPRD
-917 PRTGT
+917 PRTGA
-922 RLRLV
+922 RLRLL

-933 MELAAA
+933 MESAAA
-939 RVRGT
+939 RVLRHLGSEGPET
-944 LAAGATEATEA
+944 LPGALDDPADDAGHRRHLRAPATGWAR
-955 TEAGGATEA
+955 EA
-964 AGDANAP
+964 A
-971 AAGQETRQLRSVAAN
+971 T
-986 WAHEAA
+986 
-992 LLLERRFRRAT
+992 LLERRTRRTALH
-1003 VQDVHL
+1003 DVHL
-1009 PGHISASTF
+1009 PGHISASTL
-1018 VDLGDDPGSVLARL
+1018 VDLEDDARSVVARL

-1050 HAWVEEYFGTA
+1050 HAWVEEYFGAA
-1061 GMLELDEAPGSDDHI
+1061 GMLDLDEAAGSDDHI
-1076 DEAYGL
+1076 DAAYGL
-1082 DSMVETFRNS
+1082 DSMVETFRRS
-1092 EWAHRAPAHVEVPVE
+1092 EWADRAPAHVEVPVE
-1107 TRIGDVVVRGRI
+1107 TRIGEVVVRGRI

-1134 WKTGRRPAAGQ
+1134 WKTGRRPSAGQ

-1154 VYRLAWARLKGVPLD
+1154 VYRLAWARLKGVPLED
-1169 NVRAAFYY
+1169 VRAAFYY
-1177 VGENQVVR
+1177 VADDQVVR

-1192 EQLEDIVTA
+1192 GTLEEIVAA
-1201 ALAGTTAI
+1201 ALGQTVPTAGA
-1209 AKAAASASG
+1209 
-1218 TLRPQS
+1218 

>member
-1 MTTPHDVPAPRFS
+1 MTTEATPPTRPAVLQAALPVPRFS
-14 PEELTAMLGER
+14 PEELSAMLGEK
-25 NSPTAE
+25 NSPTPE
-31 QSAII
+31 QSLII
-36 SSPLTPRLVIAGA
+36 SSPLSPRLVIAGA

-87 LASRIRAKL
+87 LATRIRAKL

-102 AAEDTHHTIFPAGLL
+102 AAADSGNLVFPAGLL
-117 SEDALEPK
+117 STDALEPK

-156 QAWQLA
+156 QSFQLA
-162 SEVVEAFDGEYE
+162 SEVVEAFDGDYE

-196 HLRDPREVQAWLMDR
+196 HLQHPAGVRGWLLER
-211 VAEFDALPYMAGAKK
+211 VAEFEALPYLATGKK
-226 NPTQAAGEL
+226 NPSQAAGEL
-235 GALLRTRASVAEMV
+235 SGLLRTRASVADMV
-249 GRYSEAKRVRGALDF
+249 ERYTNAKRARGALDF
-264 GDLVALAARVA
+264 GDLVALAARAA
-275 NEIPLAA
+275 NEILVAA
-282 EVERQRFKVV
+282 ETERQRYKVV

-313 GGHAVT
+313 DGHAVT

-347 VLVGETGS
+347 LRLDDVADTDNAGS
-355 GADAADA
+355 ATDNAGRAADNA
-362 GLAGTGHGEGPFR
+362 KGAAHRNVGAPR
-375 GLFAVAPTSYLTTAW
+375 FAVAPTSYLTTAW

-398 AANVISAPLSAAAA
+398 AANVISGPLSKAAAHAGSAGA
-412 RTGPAGERESGDSV
+412 RDTADTV

-434 PAAAQGQVVIGRFA
+434 PAAVQGRVVLGRFA
-448 TDEDEAKAIASDVLR
+448 TDEDEAAAIAGDVLKF
-463 YRVTDFEDTAG
+463 RVTDFQASGAEYP
-474 EDRIPPAMAVL
+474 EPPAMAVL
-485 CRRRAQMECIRR
+485 CRRRAQMECVRR
-497 EFELRGIPYEIVGLG
+497 EFEQRGIPYEIVGLG

-550 GPADLMAFRDWS
+550 GPADLMAFHDWS
-562 SFLARRRGRPD
+562 SFLARRRGRPASSD
-573 ADGDEADDADT
+573 ADDADT
-584 AVIESDITDS
+584 EAGAEETVIEGDLTDAA
-594 PSLVEALDWLP
+594 SLVEALDRLP
-605 REGWTSAHGRALST
+605 REGWVSRHGRALSP
-619 EALNRLH
+619 EAQERLQR
-626 ALSSELR
+626 LSAELR

-642 LTTLLGE
+642 LMTLLGE

-676 AFQDAAAGFLHT
+676 AFQDAAAGFLFT

-699 WLEAAAAEEGGLD
+699 WLEAAAAEENGLD
-712 VAAPDVNH
+712 AAAPEVNH

-749 PSSRDSRWSS
+749 PSNRDSRWSS

-768 RGDHADLPQWD
+768 RGDRADLPQWD

-789 DAEKDFKADVQ
+789 DAEKEFKSAVQ
-800 AHGEAEERRLAYV
+800 VHGEAEERRLAYV
-813 AYTRAKFVLWVSSAA
+813 AYTRAKHVLWVSSAA
-828 WVGSRAGMADMSP
+828 WVGSRAGMAEMSP
-841 FLSELAPLAGVGH
+841 FLAELEVLSGGGCAEIHPQSVSE
-854 PGADP
+854 
-859 TGPVES
+859 ES
-865 LPAEEPVAEPQ
+865 LPEK
-876 ELAAVVHAASV
+876 
-887 EEASLPAESP
+887 SP
-897 LTQDLELALW
+897 LTSELELALW
-907 PYDPLEGPAD
+907 PYDPLEGPVD
-917 PRTGT
+917 PRTGA
-922 RLRLV
+922 RLRLAA
-927 PGRRAA
+927 GRRAA
-933 MELAAA
+933 MEAAAA
-939 RVRGT
+939 RVLAS
-944 LAAGATEATEA
+944 LAAGAAETVLDPAGPAEAFR
-955 TEAGGATEA
+955 GGEQPRPLR
-964 AGDANAP
+964 GP
-971 AAGQETRQLRSVAAN
+971 AAG
-986 WAHEAA
+986 WAREAA
-992 LLLERRFRRAT
+992 TLLERRSRRSV

-1009 PGHISASTF
+1009 PGHISASTL
-1018 VDLGDDPGSVLARL
+1018 VDLEDDAGSVVARL

-1050 HAWVEEYFGTA
+1050 HAWVEQYFGAA
-1061 GMLELDEAPGSDDHI
+1061 GMLDLGEAAGSDDHI

-1082 DSMVETFRNS
+1082 DAMVATFRQS

-1107 TRIGDVVVRGRI
+1107 TRVGDVVVRGRI

-1134 WKTGRRPAAGQ
+1134 WKTGRRPSANQ

-1154 VYRLAWARLKGVPLD
+1154 LYRLAWSRLKGVPLD
-1169 NVRAAFYY
+1169 EVRAAFYY
-1177 VGENQVVR
+1177 VADNQVVR
-1185 PHDLGTA
+1185 PHDLGSA
-1192 EQLEDIVTA
+1192 ERLESIVSA
-1201 ALAGTTAI
+1201 ALGQGGRTGTNGA
-1209 AKAAASASG
+1209 
-1218 TLRPQS
+1218 

>member
-1 MTTPHDVPAPRFS
+1 MTTSHDVPAPRFS

-102 AAEDTHHTIFPAGLL
+102 AAEDTEHRIFPAGLL

-196 HLRDPREVQAWLMDR
+196 HLRDPAEVQEWLLHR
-211 VAEFDALPYMAGAKK
+211 VAEFEALPYVAGAKK

-235 GALLRTRASVAEMV
+235 GAMLRTRGSVADMV

-275 NEIPLAA
+275 SEIPLAA
-282 EVERQRFKVV
+282 DVERQRFKVV

-347 VLVGETGS
+347 VLVGDSFT
-355 GADAADA
+355 
-362 GLAGTGHGEGPFR
+362 
-375 GLFAVAPTSYLTTAW
+375 VAPTSYLTTAW

-398 AANVISAPLSAAAA
+398 AANVISAPLSAAALQS
-412 RTGPAGERESGDSV
+412 GPAGERESADSV

-434 PAAAQGQVVIGRFA
+434 PAAAQGKVVIGRFA
-448 TDEDEAKAIASDVLR
+448 TDESEARAIAADVLR

-474 EDRIPPAMAVL
+474 DDRVPPAMAVL

-497 EFELRGIPYEIVGLG
+497 EFEVRGIPYEIVGLG

-562 SFLARRRGRPD
+562 SFLARRRGHPQKD
-573 ADGDEADDADT
+573 SDEGDDADA

-605 REGWTSAHGRALST
+605 REGWTSAHGRTLSP
-619 EALNRLH
+619 EALDRLH
-626 ALSSELR
+626 AFSAELR

-664 GISIHQA
+664 GVSIHQA

-676 AFQDAAAGFLHT
+676 AFHDAAAGFLHT
-688 SHRVDVLAFLA
+688 SQRVDVLAFLA
-699 WLEAAAAEEGGLD
+699 WLEAAATEEGGLD

-768 RGDHADLPQWD
+768 RGDRADLPQWD
-779 LDQPDQKGWL
+779 TDQPDQKGWL

-828 WVGSRAGMADMSP
+828 WVGSRAGMAEMSP
-841 FLSELAPLAGVGH
+841 FLSELAPLAGLGTEGEETV
-854 PGADP
+854 PGA
-859 TGPVES
+859 GP
-865 LPAEEPVAEPQ
+865 AGGAA
-876 ELAAVVHAASV
+876 ELAAVVHPASV
-887 EEASLPAESP
+887 EESSLPAESP

-917 PRTGT
+917 PRTGA

-933 MELAAA
+933 METAAG
-939 RVRGT
+939 RVRDAM
-944 LAAGATEATEA
+944 AAGPT
-955 TEAGGATEA
+955 
-964 AGDANAP
+964 GDAAP
-971 AAGQETRQLRSVAAN
+971 AAREGTRPLRSVAAN
-986 WAHEAA
+986 WAQEAS

-1050 HAWVEEYFGTA
+1050 HAWVEEYFGKA
-1061 GMLELDEAPGSDDHI
+1061 GMLELEEAPGSDNHI

-1134 WKTGRRPAAGQ
+1134 WKTGRRPAARQ
-1145 LKVKAVQLA
+1145 LTIKAVQLA

-1169 NVRAAFYY
+1169 SVRAAFYY
-1177 VGENQVVR
+1177 VREDQVVR

-1201 ALAGTTAI
+1201 ALGGTTAL
-1209 AKAAASASG
+1209 AKASSPANG

>member
-1 MTTPHDVPAPRFS
+1 MTHEAPESGHADPQPAPAAGALPEPRFS
-14 PEELTAMLGER
+14 PEELSEMLGEKNR
-25 NSPTAE
+25 PTPE
-31 QSAII
+31 QSLII

-102 AAEDTHHTIFPAGLL
+102 AAADTGNTVFPAGLL
-117 SEDALEPK
+117 SADALEPK

-156 QAWQLA
+156 QSFQLA
-162 SEVVEAFDGEYE
+162 SEVVEAFDGDYE
-174 HFRAAKSTLVKAVI
+174 HFRSAKSTLVKAVI

-196 HLRDPREVQAWLMDR
+196 HLQDPAQVRGWLLER
-211 VAEFDALPYMAGAKK
+211 VNAFESLPYMAEAKK

-235 GALLRTRASVAEMV
+235 SAMLRTRASVADMV
-249 GRYSEAKRVRGALDF
+249 GRYSAAKRARGALDF

-275 NEIPLAA
+275 NEIPVAA
-282 EVERQRFKVV
+282 QTERQRYKVV

-313 GGHAVT
+313 DGHAVT

-347 VLVGETGS
+347 VRVS
-355 GADAADA
+355 GAGTSA
-362 GLAGTGHGEGPFR
+362 GEHAGGDTSGTAR
-375 GLFAVAPTSYLTTAW
+375 FAVAPTSYLTTAW
-390 RNGRNILS
+390 RNGRNIL
-398 AANVISAPLSAAAA
+398 ATANLISAPLSKAAAA
-412 RTGPAGERESGDSV
+412 LGAAGARETADAV

-434 PAAAQGQVVIGRFA
+434 PAAVQGRVVMGRFA
-448 TDEDEAKAIASDVLR
+448 TDEAEAAAIAGDVLKF
-463 YRVTDFEDTAG
+463 RVTDFDAAQA
-474 EDRIPPAMAVL
+474 DPVPPAMAVL

-520 VDLVAT
+520 IDLVAT

-550 GPADLMAFRDWS
+550 GPADLMALRDWS
-562 SFLARRRGRPD
+562 SFLARRRGRPGSPD
-573 ADGDEADDADT
+573 AADDGPEAGDEA
-584 AVIESDITDS
+584 VIEGDITDS
-594 PSLVEALDWLP
+594 ASLVEALDWLP
-605 REGWTSAHGRALST
+605 RDGWTSAHGRRLSP
-619 EALNRLH
+619 EARGRLQR
-626 ALSSELR
+626 LSDELR
-633 QLRGFMGDD
+633 QLRSYMGDD

-664 GISIHQA
+664 GVSIHQA

-688 SHRVDVLAFLA
+688 AQRVDVLAFLA
-699 WLEAAAAEEGGLD
+699 WLEAAAAEENGLD
-712 VAAPDVNH
+712 AAAPEVNH

-741 PGLNAGAF
+741 PGLNSGAF

-768 RGDHADLPQWD
+768 RGDRADLPQWD

-789 DAEKDFKADVQ
+789 DAEKEFKSAVQ
-800 AHGEAEERRLAYV
+800 THGEAEERRLAYV
-813 AYTRAKFVLWVSSAA
+813 AYTRAKHVLWMSSAA
-828 WVGSRAGMADMSP
+828 WVGSRAGLAGMSP
-841 FLSELAPLAGVGH
+841 FLAELEG
-854 PGADP
+854 
-859 TGPVES
+859 
-865 LPAEEPVAEPQ
+865 
-876 ELAAVVHAASV
+876 LAADGAAEIHPLSV
-887 EEASLPAESP
+887 TEDALPAESP
-897 LTQDLELALW
+897 LTSELEVAAW
-907 PYDPLEGPAD
+907 PYDPLEGPYD
-917 PRTGT
+917 PRTGK

-927 PGRRAA
+927 RGRRAA
-933 MELAAA
+933 MESAAA
-939 RVRGT
+939 RVLQAMDVDPERGSA
-944 LAAGATEATEA
+944 LSAAGGNDERVPLLR
-955 TEAGGATEA
+955 G
-964 AGDANAP
+964 P
-971 AAGQETRQLRSVAAN
+971 AAG
-986 WAHEAA
+986 WAQEAA
-992 LLLERRFRRAT
+992 TLLERRSRRSV

-1009 PGHISASTF
+1009 PGHISASTL
-1018 VDLGDDPGSVLARL
+1018 VDLDDDAGSVVARL

-1050 HAWVEEYFGTA
+1050 HAWVEEYFGAA
-1061 GMLELDEAPGSDDHI
+1061 GMLDLGEAAGADDHI

-1082 DSMVETFRNS
+1082 DSMVETFRQS

-1134 WKTGRRPAAGQ
+1134 WKTGRRPSAAQ

-1154 VYRLAWARLKGVPLD
+1154 VYRLAWARLKAVPLED
-1169 NVRAAFYY
+1169 VRAAFYY
-1177 VGENQVVR
+1177 VADNQVVR
-1185 PHDLGTA
+1185 PHDLGSA
-1192 EQLEDIVTA
+1192 EKLEGIVAA
-1201 ALAGTTAI
+1201 ALGRTTEARG
-1209 AKAAASASG
+1209 A
-1218 TLRPQS
+1218 

>member
-1 MTTPHDVPAPRFS
+1 MSAQTIHSASASPLEALPTPEPRFT
-14 PEELTAMLGER
+14 PEELSALLGEKNR
-25 NSPTAE
+25 PTKE

-36 SSPLTPRLVIAGA
+36 SSPLSPRLVIAGA

-61 VWLVANGWVRPEEV
+61 VWLVANGWVSPEEI

-96 AALQRI
+96 TVLQRI
-102 AAEDTHHTIFPAGLL
+102 AAEDRQQQIFPAGLVNA
-117 SEDALEPK
+117 DALEPK

-162 SEVVEAFDGEYE
+162 SEVVEAFDGEYA

-188 QLAGECAE
+188 QMAGECAE
-196 HLRDPREVQAWLMDR
+196 HLQEPAEVQEWLMAR
-211 VAEFDALPYMAGAKK
+211 VAEFVALPYVDGAKK
-226 NPTQAAGEL
+226 NATQAVEEL
-235 GALLRTRASVAEMV
+235 EAMLRTRASVADMV
-249 GRYSEAKRVRGALDF
+249 ARYSQAKRARGALDF

-275 NEIPLAA
+275 RDIPLAA
-282 EVERQRFKVV
+282 ALERERYKVV

-313 GGHAVT
+313 HGHAVT

-347 VLVGETGS
+347 VPAPNPGPSST
-355 GADAADA
+355 A
-362 GLAGTGHGEGPFR
+362 GPAERWMP
-375 GLFAVAPTSYLTTAW
+375 APVSYLTTAW
-390 RNGRNILS
+390 RNGKNILA

-412 RTGPAGERESGDSV
+412 HKGPAGERGAGAAID
-426 EVPPLQPS
+426 VPPLQPS
-434 PAAAQGQVVIGRFA
+434 PAAVSGQVVIGRFG
-448 TDEDEAKAIASDVLR
+448 TDEDEAAAIAGDVLR
-463 YRVTDFEDTAG
+463 YRVTDFEETLQA
-474 EDRIPPAMAVL
+474 DRVPPSMAVL
-485 CRRRAQMECIRR
+485 CRRRAQMECVRR
-497 EFELRGIPYEIVGLG
+497 QFEVRGIPYEIIGLG

-520 VDLVAT
+520 VDLVST

-562 SFLARRRGRPD
+562 AFLARRRSHEGSIAPED
-573 ADGDEADDADT
+573 TEQDDSVT
-584 AVIESDITDS
+584 VIEGDLTDAA
-594 PSLVEALDWLP
+594 SLVEALDRLP
-605 REGWTSAHGRALST
+605 RDGWVSAHGRVISNEGLDRLRRLS
-619 EALNRLH
+619 A
-626 ALSSELR
+626 ELR

-664 GISIHQA
+664 GVSIHQA

-676 AFQDAAAGFLHT
+676 AFHDAAVGFLHT
-688 SHRVDVLAFLA
+688 SERIDVLAFLA

-712 VAAPDVNH
+712 AAPPEVNH

-741 PGLNAGAF
+741 PGLNAGSF
-749 PSSRDSRWSS
+749 PSNRDSRWSS

-779 LDQPDQKGWL
+779 LEQPDQKGWL
-789 DAEKDFKADVQ
+789 EAEKDFKAAVQ
-800 AHGEAEERRLAYV
+800 THSEAEERRLAYV

-828 WVGSRAGMADMSP
+828 WVGSRSGMAEMSP
-841 FLSELAPLAGVGH
+841 FLSDLAPLTALMQS
-854 PGADP
+854 P
-859 TGPVES
+859 TGDGDGGGDRRES
-865 LPAEEPVAEPQ
+865 QKAQ
-876 ELAAVVHAASV
+876 AVVHVSSI
-887 EEASLPAESP
+887 EEASVPEQSP
-897 LTQDLELALW
+897 LTQELEVAEW
-907 PYDPLEGPAD
+907 PYDPLEGPID
-917 PRTGT
+917 PRTRK
-922 RLRLV
+922 RLSLV
-927 PGRRAA
+927 PGRREDMEAAAALVLAGLSAGVNPNTEEKLPEAVKQQSDVNQHSAEQKQLRGVAGSWRREAA
-933 MELAAA
+933 M
-939 RVRGT
+939 
-944 LAAGATEATEA
+944 
-955 TEAGGATEA
+955 
-964 AGDANAP
+964 
-971 AAGQETRQLRSVAAN
+971 
-986 WAHEAA
+986 
-992 LLLERRFRRAT
+992 LLERRFKRSS

-1009 PGHISASTF
+1009 PGHISASTL
-1018 VDLGDDPGSVLARL
+1018 VDLNDDPGAVLARL

-1061 GMLELDEAPGSDDHI
+1061 GMLDLGEAAGSDEHI

-1082 DSMVETFRNS
+1082 DSMVETFRSS
-1092 EWAHRAPAHVEVPVE
+1092 EWANRAPVHVEIPVE
-1107 TRIGDVVVRGRI
+1107 TRIGEVVVRGRI
-1119 DAVFRDADGGWDLVD
+1119 DAVFKDADGRWDLVD
-1134 WKTGRRPAAGQ
+1134 WKTGRPPSARQ
-1145 LKVKAVQLA
+1145 LQTKAVQLA
-1154 VYRLAWARLKGVPLD
+1154 VYRLAWSRLKGVPLED
-1169 NVRAAFYY
+1169 VRAAFYY
-1177 VGENQVVR
+1177 VSENLIVR
-1185 PHDLGTA
+1185 PHDLGSA
-1192 EQLEDIVTA
+1192 GQLEKIITA
-1201 ALAGTTAI
+1201 AISSPRTEGPA
-1209 AKAAASASG
+1209 
-1218 TLRPQS
+1218 

>member
-1 MTTPHDVPAPRFS
+1 MSPEAPASGPTDPHPAPAPLPVPLPEPRFS
-14 PEELTAMLGER
+14 PEELAALLGEG

-31 QSAII
+31 QSLII

-96 AALQRI
+96 AALARI
-102 AAEDTHHTIFPAGLL
+102 AAADTGNTLFPAGLL
-117 SEDALEPK
+117 SADALQPK

-156 QAWQLA
+156 QSFQLA
-162 SEVVEAFDGEYE
+162 SEVVEAFDGDYE
-174 HFRAAKSTLVKAVI
+174 HFRSAKSTLVKAVI
-188 QLAGECAE
+188 QLAGECSE
-196 HLRDPREVQAWLMDR
+196 HLQDPAQVRGWLLER
-211 VAEFDALPYMAGAKK
+211 VAEFESLPYVAEARK

-235 GALLRTRASVAEMV
+235 SAMLRTRASVADMV
-249 GRYSEAKRVRGALDF
+249 GRYSEAKRARGALDF

-275 NEIPLAA
+275 SEIPVAA
-282 EVERQRFKVV
+282 QTERQRYKVV

-313 GGHAVT
+313 DGHAVT

-347 VLVGETGS
+347 ILVSGDGTDTAHGGEGDRSSGQAQGS
-355 GADAADA
+355 GQA
-362 GLAGTGHGEGPFR
+362 R
-375 GLFAVAPTSYLTTAW
+375 RFAVAPTSYLTTAW
-390 RNGRNILS
+390 RNGRNIL
-398 AANVISAPLSAAAA
+398 ATANLISAPLSKAAANLGA
-412 RTGPAGERESGDSV
+412 AGARESADAV

-434 PAAAQGQVVIGRFA
+434 PAAVDGRVVMGRFA
-448 TDEDEAKAIASDVLR
+448 TDEAEAAAIAGDVLKF
-463 YRVTDFEDTAG
+463 RVTDFDAAHSA
-474 EDRIPPAMAVL
+474 DPVPPAMAVL

-497 EFELRGIPYEIVGLG
+497 EFEVRGIPYEIVGLG

-520 VDLVAT
+520 IDLVAT

-550 GPADLMAFRDWS
+550 GPADLMALRDWS
-562 SFLARRRGRPD
+562 SFLARRRGRPGGPD
-573 ADGDEADDADT
+573 AGDAGQGAGDAGGAVDDTDD
-584 AVIESDITDS
+584 AVIEGDITDAA
-594 PSLVEALDWLP
+594 SLVEALDWLP
-605 REGWTSAHGRALST
+605 RDGWTSAHGRRLSP
-619 EALNRLH
+619 EARDRLQR
-626 ALSSELR
+626 LSDELR
-633 QLRGFMGDD
+633 QLRSYMGDD

-688 SHRVDVLAFLA
+688 SQRVDVLAFLA
-699 WLEAAAAEEGGLD
+699 WLEAAAAEENGLD
-712 VAAPDVNH
+712 AAAPEVNH

-741 PGLNAGAF
+741 PGLNSGAF

-768 RGDHADLPQWD
+768 RGDRTDLPQWD

-789 DAEKDFKADVQ
+789 DAEKEFKSAVQ

-813 AYTRAKFVLWVSSAA
+813 AYTRAKHVLWLSSAA
-828 WVGSRAGMADMSP
+828 WVGSRAGLAEMSP
-841 FLSELAPLAGVGH
+841 FLAGLEGLTADGAAEIHPL
-854 PGADP
+854 
-859 TGPVES
+859 
-865 LPAEEPVAEPQ
+865 
-876 ELAAVVHAASV
+876 SV
-887 EEASLPAESP
+887 TEDALPAESP
-897 LTQDLELALW
+897 LTSELEVAAW
-907 PYDPLEGPAD
+907 PYDPLEGPHD
-917 PRTGT
+917 PRTGK
-922 RLRLV
+922 RMRLV

-933 MELAAA
+933 MESAAA
-939 RVRGT
+939 RV
-944 LAAGATEATEA
+944 LQAMAAGPDGAD
-955 TEAGGATEA
+955 AGKRPVLRG
-964 AGDANAP
+964 P
-971 AAGQETRQLRSVAAN
+971 AAG
-986 WAHEAA
+986 WAQEAA
-992 LLLERRFRRAT
+992 TLLERRSRRSV

-1009 PGHISASTF
+1009 PGHISASTL
-1018 VDLGDDPGSVLARL
+1018 VDLEDDPGSVVARL
-1032 RRPVPREPGM
+1032 RRPIPREPGM

-1050 HAWVEEYFGTA
+1050 HAWVEEYFGAA
-1061 GMLELDEAPGSDDHI
+1061 GMLDLGEAAGADDHI

-1082 DSMVETFRNS
+1082 DSMVETFRQS

-1119 DAVFRDADGGWDLVD
+1119 DAVFRDADGRWDLVD
-1134 WKTGRRPAAGQ
+1134 WKTGRRPSAAQ

-1154 VYRLAWARLKGVPLD
+1154 VYRLAWARLKGVPLED
-1169 NVRAAFYY
+1169 VRAAFYY
-1177 VGENQVVR
+1177 VADNQVVR
-1185 PHDLGTA
+1185 PHDLGSA
-1192 EQLEDIVTA
+1192 EKLEEIVAA
-1201 ALAGTTAI
+1201 ALGRTATH
-1209 AKAAASASG
+1209 SG
-1218 TLRPQS
+1218 A

>member
-1 MTTPHDVPAPRFS
+1 MSPEAPASGPSDPHPSPAPLPAPPPEPRFS
-14 PEELTAMLGER
+14 PEELSALLGEG

-31 QSAII
+31 QSLII

-96 AALQRI
+96 AAVARI
-102 AAEDTHHTIFPAGLL
+102 AAADTGNTLFPAGLL
-117 SEDALEPK
+117 SADALEPK

-156 QAWQLA
+156 QSFQLA
-162 SEVVEAFDGEYE
+162 SEVVEAFDGDYE
-174 HFRAAKSTLVKAVI
+174 HFRSAKSTLVKAVI
-188 QLAGECAE
+188 QLAGECSE
-196 HLRDPREVQAWLMDR
+196 HLQDPAQVRGWLLER
-211 VAEFDALPYMAGAKK
+211 VAAFESLPYVAEAKK

-235 GALLRTRASVAEMV
+235 SAMLRTRASVADMV
-249 GRYSEAKRVRGALDF
+249 GRYSEAKRARGALDF

-275 NEIPLAA
+275 SEIPVAA
-282 EVERQRFKVV
+282 QTERQRYKVV

-313 GGHAVT
+313 DGHAVT

-347 VLVGETGS
+347 ILVSGEGKDTAHGGEGDRGSSRDRGS
-355 GADAADA
+355 GQA
-362 GLAGTGHGEGPFR
+362 R
-375 GLFAVAPTSYLTTAW
+375 RFAVAPTSYLTTAW
-390 RNGRNILS
+390 RNGRHIL
-398 AANVISAPLSAAAA
+398 ATANLISAPLSKAAANLGA
-412 RTGPAGERESGDSV
+412 AGARESADAV

-434 PAAAQGQVVIGRFA
+434 PAAVDGRVVMGRFA
-448 TDEDEAKAIASDVLR
+448 TDEAEAAAIAGDVLKF
-463 YRVTDFEDTAG
+463 RVTDFDAAHSA
-474 EDRIPPAMAVL
+474 DPVPPAMAVL

-497 EFELRGIPYEIVGLG
+497 EFEVRGIPYEIVGLG

-520 VDLVAT
+520 IDLVAT

-550 GPADLMAFRDWS
+550 GPADLMALRDWS
-562 SFLARRRGRPD
+562 SFLARRRGRPGGLD
-573 ADGDEADDADT
+573 AGDAGGAVEDSDD
-584 AVIESDITDS
+584 AVIEGDITDAA
-594 PSLVEALDWLP
+594 SLVEALDWLP
-605 REGWTSAHGRALST
+605 RDGWTSAHGRRLSP
-619 EALNRLH
+619 EARDRLQR
-626 ALSSELR
+626 LSDELR
-633 QLRGFMGDD
+633 QLRSYMGDD

-664 GISIHQA
+664 GTSIHQA

-688 SHRVDVLAFLA
+688 SQRVDVLAFLA
-699 WLEAAAAEEGGLD
+699 WLEAAAAEENGLD
-712 VAAPDVNH
+712 AAAPEVNH

-741 PGLNAGAF
+741 PGLNSGAF

-768 RGDHADLPQWD
+768 RGDRTDLPQWD

-789 DAEKDFKADVQ
+789 DAEKEFKSAVQ

-813 AYTRAKFVLWVSSAA
+813 AYTRAKHVLWLSSAA
-828 WVGSRAGMADMSP
+828 WVGSRAGLAEMSP
-841 FLSELAPLAGVGH
+841 FLAGLEGLTADGAAEIHPL
-854 PGADP
+854 
-859 TGPVES
+859 
-865 LPAEEPVAEPQ
+865 
-876 ELAAVVHAASV
+876 SV
-887 EEASLPAESP
+887 TEDALPAESP
-897 LTQDLELALW
+897 LTSELEVAAW
-907 PYDPLEGPAD
+907 PYDPLEGPHD
-917 PRTGT
+917 PRTGK

-933 MELAAA
+933 MESAAV
-939 RVRGT
+939 RV
-944 LAAGATEATEA
+944 LQAMAAGPDGA
-955 TEAGGATEA
+955 EAGKRPVLRS
-964 AGDANAP
+964 P
-971 AAGQETRQLRSVAAN
+971 AAG
-986 WAHEAA
+986 WAQEAA
-992 LLLERRFRRAT
+992 TLLERRSRRSV

-1009 PGHISASTF
+1009 PGHISASTL
-1018 VDLGDDPGSVLARL
+1018 VDLEDDPGSVVARL
-1032 RRPVPREPGM
+1032 RRPIPREPGM

-1050 HAWVEEYFGTA
+1050 HAWVEEYFGAA
-1061 GMLELDEAPGSDDHI
+1061 GMLDLGEAAGADDHI

-1082 DSMVETFRNS
+1082 DSMVETFRQS
-1092 EWAHRAPAHVEVPVE
+1092 EWAQRAPAHVEVPVE

-1119 DAVFRDADGGWDLVD
+1119 DAVFRDADGRWDLVD
-1134 WKTGRRPAAGQ
+1134 WKTGRRPSAAQ

-1154 VYRLAWARLKGVPLD
+1154 VYRLAWARLKGVPLED
-1169 NVRAAFYY
+1169 VRAAFYY
-1177 VGENQVVR
+1177 VADNQVVR
-1185 PHDLGTA
+1185 PHDLGSA
-1192 EQLEDIVTA
+1192 EKLEEIVAA
-1201 ALAGTTAI
+1201 ALGRTATH
-1209 AKAAASASG
+1209 SG
-1218 TLRPQS
+1218 A

>member
-1 MTTPHDVPAPRFS
+1 
-14 PEELTAMLGER
+14 MLGEK

-31 QSAII
+31 QSHII
-36 SSPLTPRLVIAGA
+36 SSPLSPRLVIAGA

-87 LASRIRAKL
+87 LATRIRAKL
-96 AALQRI
+96 TALQRI
-102 AAEDTHHTIFPAGLL
+102 AAADTQNQVFPAGLL
-117 SEDALEPK
+117 STDALEPK

-156 QAWQLA
+156 QSFQLA
-162 SEVVEAFDGEYE
+162 SEVVEAFDGDYE
-174 HFRAAKSTLVKAVI
+174 HFRSAKSTLVKAVI
-188 QLAGECAE
+188 QHAGECAE
-196 HLRDPREVQAWLMDR
+196 HLQDPSGVRGWLLDR
-211 VAEFDALPYMAGAKK
+211 VAEFESLPYVATAKK
-226 NPTQAAGEL
+226 NPSQAAAEL
-235 GALLRTRASVAEMV
+235 SGMLRTRASVAEMV
-249 GRYSEAKRVRGALDF
+249 GRYTDAKRARGALDF

-275 NEIPLAA
+275 DQIPVAA
-282 EVERQRFKVV
+282 ETERQKYKVV

-313 GGHAVT
+313 DGHAVT

-347 VLVGETGS
+347 VRLPGGGTAEDSASEDGT
-355 GADAADA
+355 ADA
-362 GLAGTGHGEGPFR
+362 GNSAR
-375 GLFAVAPTSYLTTAW
+375 FAVAPTSYLTTAW
-390 RNGRNILS
+390 RNGRNILA
-398 AANVISAPLSAAAA
+398 AANAISAPLSKAAA
-412 RTGPAGERESGDSV
+412 RTGPAGERDTAGSV

-434 PAAAQGQVVIGRFA
+434 PAAVQGRVVMGRFG
-448 TDEDEAKAIASDVLR
+448 TDEDEAAAIADDVLKF
-463 YRVTDFEDTAG
+463 RVTDFDGSAAEP
-474 EDRIPPAMAVL
+474 EPPAMAVL

-497 EFELRGIPYEIVGLG
+497 EFEVRGIPYEIVGLG

-550 GPADLMAFRDWS
+550 GAADLMALRDWS
-562 SFLARRRGRPD
+562 SFLARRRGRSGTMDED
-573 ADGDEADDADT
+573 ADDGGAEAP
-584 AVIESDITDS
+584 VIEGDLTDAA
-594 PSLVEALDWLP
+594 SLVEALDWLP
-605 REGWTSAHGRALST
+605 REDWTSAHGRQLSP
-619 EALNRLH
+619 EALERLH
-626 ALSSELR
+626 RLSAELR
-633 QLRGFMGDD
+633 ELRGYMGDD

-664 GISIHQA
+664 GTSIHQA

-676 AFQDAAAGFLHT
+676 AFQDAAAGFLYT
-688 SHRVDVLAFLA
+688 SQRVDVLAFLA
-699 WLEAAAAEEGGLD
+699 WLEAAAAEENGLD
-712 VAAPDVNH
+712 AAAPEVNH

-768 RGDHADLPQWD
+768 RGDRADLPQWN
-779 LDQPDQKGWL
+779 LEHPDQKGWL
-789 DAEKDFKADVQ
+789 DAEKEFKSAVQ
-800 AHGEAEERRLAYV
+800 VHGEAEERRLAYV
-813 AYTRAKFVLWVSSAA
+813 AYTRAKHVLWVSSAA

-841 FLSELAPLAGVGH
+841 FLAELEVLTADGAAAIHPLSVSE
-854 PGADP
+854 
-859 TGPVES
+859 ES
-865 LPAEEPVAEPQ
+865 LPE
-876 ELAAVVHAASV
+876 
-887 EEASLPAESP
+887 ESP
-897 LTQDLELALW
+897 LTSELEVAGW
-907 PYDPLEGPAD
+907 PYDPLEGPTD
-917 PRTGT
+917 PRTGA

-933 MELAAA
+933 MRSAAE
-939 RVRGT
+939 RVLDSLDSGVLLDAIADAGSTGPRQGRPLRGP
-944 LAAGATEATEA
+944 
-955 TEAGGATEA
+955 AGGWALEA
-964 AGDANAP
+964 A
-971 AAGQETRQLRSVAAN
+971 T
-986 WAHEAA
+986 
-992 LLLERRFRRAT
+992 LLERRSRRT
-1003 VQDVHL
+1003 LVQDVHL
-1009 PGHISASTF
+1009 PGHISASTL
-1018 VDLGDDPGSVLARL
+1018 VDLEDDAGSVVARL

-1061 GMLELDEAPGSDDHI
+1061 GMLDLGEAAGSDDHI

-1082 DSMVETFRNS
+1082 DTMVETFRQS
-1092 EWAHRAPAHVEVPVE
+1092 EWANRAPAHVEVPVE

-1134 WKTGRRPAAGQ
+1134 WKTGRRPSAAQ
-1145 LKVKAVQLA
+1145 LKTKAVQLA
-1154 VYRLAWARLKGVPLD
+1154 VYRLAWARLKNVPLD
-1169 NVRAAFYY
+1169 QVRAAFYY
-1177 VGENQVVR
+1177 VADNQVVR
-1185 PHDLGTA
+1185 PHDLGSA
-1192 EQLEDIVTA
+1192 ERLEEIVAA
-1201 ALAGTTAI
+1201 ALGR
-1209 AKAAASASG
+1209 G
-1218 TLRPQS
+1218 

>member
-1 MTTPHDVPAPRFS
+1 
-14 PEELTAMLGER
+14 MLGEK
-25 NSPTAE
+25 NTPTPE
-31 QSAII
+31 QSHII
-36 SSPLTPRLVIAGA
+36 SSPLSPRLVIAGA

-87 LASRIRAKL
+87 LATRIRAKL

-102 AAEDTHHTIFPAGLL
+102 AAADTGNQVFPAGLL
-117 SEDALEPK
+117 STDALEPK

-156 QAWQLA
+156 QSFQLA
-162 SEVVEAFDGEYE
+162 SEVVEAFDGDYE
-174 HFRAAKSTLVKAVI
+174 HFRSAKSTLVKAVI

-196 HLRDPREVQAWLMDR
+196 HLQEPAGVRGWLLER
-211 VAEFDALPYMAGAKK
+211 VAEFEALPYVATARK
-226 NPTQAAGEL
+226 NPSQAAAEL
-235 GALLRTRASVAEMV
+235 SGLLRTRASVADMV
-249 GRYSEAKRVRGALDF
+249 GRYSDAKRARGALDF

-275 NEIPLAA
+275 SEIPVAA
-282 EVERQRFKVV
+282 ETERQRYKVV

-313 GGHAVT
+313 DGHAVT

-347 VLVGETGS
+347 VRLASGE
-355 GADAADA
+355 DA
-362 GLAGTGHGEGPFR
+362 GEGTADGGPAAAGTAN
-375 GLFAVAPTSYLTTAW
+375 FAVAPTSYLTTAW
-390 RNGRNILS
+390 RNGRNILA
-398 AANVISAPLSAAAA
+398 AANVISGPLSKAAAQA
-412 RTGPAGERESGDSV
+412 GPAGERDAAGGV

-434 PAAAQGQVVIGRFA
+434 PAAVQGRVVMGRFA
-448 TDEDEAKAIASDVLR
+448 TDEDEAAAIAGDVLKF
-463 YRVTDFEDTAG
+463 RVTDFDAG
-474 EDRIPPAMAVL
+474 SAQPEPPAMAVL

-497 EFELRGIPYEIVGLG
+497 EFEQRGIPYEIVGLG

-562 SFLARRRGRPD
+562 SFLARRRGRPGSSESDDTD
-573 ADGDEADDADT
+573 AGSED
-584 AVIESDITDS
+584 AVIEGDLTDAA
-594 PSLVEALDWLP
+594 SLVEALDWLP
-605 REGWTSAHGRALST
+605 RAGWVSRHGRALGP
-619 EALNRLH
+619 EALERLQR
-626 ALSSELR
+626 LSAELR

-699 WLEAAAAEEGGLD
+699 WLEAAAAEENGLD
-712 VAAPDVNH
+712 AAAPEVNH

-768 RGDHADLPQWD
+768 RGDRADLPQWD
-779 LDQPDQKGWL
+779 LEQPDQKGWL
-789 DAEKDFKADVQ
+789 DAEKEFKSAVQ
-800 AHGEAEERRLAYV
+800 VHGEAEERRLAYV
-813 AYTRAKFVLWVSSAA
+813 AYTRAKHVLWVSSAA
-828 WVGSRAGMADMSP
+828 WVGSRAGLAGMSP
-841 FLSELAPLAGVGH
+841 FLAELEVLTAGGAAEIHPLSVSEDA
-854 PGADP
+854 
-859 TGPVES
+859 
-865 LPAEEPVAEPQ
+865 LPE
-876 ELAAVVHAASV
+876 
-887 EEASLPAESP
+887 ESP
-897 LTQDLELALW
+897 LTSDLVVAQW
-907 PYDPLEGPAD
+907 PYDPLEGPLD
-917 PRTGT
+917 PRTGA
-922 RLRLV
+922 RLRLL

-933 MELAAA
+933 MESAAA
-939 RVRGT
+939 RV
-944 LAAGATEATEA
+944 LAALESEAP
-955 TEAGGATEA
+955 EA
-964 AGDANAP
+964 ALTPGDGEHRRLLRGP
-971 AAGQETRQLRSVAAN
+971 AAG
-986 WAHEAA
+986 WAGEAA
-992 LLLERRFRRAT
+992 TLLERRLRRT
-1003 VQDVHL
+1003 SVQDVHL
-1009 PGHISASTF
+1009 PGHISASTL
-1018 VDLGDDPGSVLARL
+1018 VDLEDDAGSVVARL

-1050 HAWVEEYFGTA
+1050 HAWVEEYFGAA
-1061 GMLELDEAPGSDDHI
+1061 GMLDLGEAAGSDDHI
-1076 DEAYGL
+1076 DAAYGL
-1082 DSMVETFRNS
+1082 DSMVETFRRS

-1134 WKTGRRPAAGQ
+1134 WKTGRRPSAAQ

-1154 VYRLAWARLKGVPLD
+1154 VYRLAWSRLKGVPLD
-1169 NVRAAFYY
+1169 EVRAAFYY
-1177 VGENQVVR
+1177 VADNQVVR
-1185 PHDLGTA
+1185 PHDLGSA
-1192 EQLEDIVTA
+1192 ERLEEIV
-1201 ALAGTTAI
+1201 
-1209 AKAAASASG
+1209 ASALG
-1218 TLRPQS
+1218 QG

>member
-1 MTTPHDVPAPRFS
+1 MSPEITRPAALPAPRFT
-14 PEELTAMLGER
+14 PEELSALLGEK

-31 QSAII
+31 QSHII
-36 SSPLTPRLVIAGA
+36 SSPLEPRLVIAGA

-87 LASRIRAKL
+87 LATRIRAKL

-102 AAEDTHHTIFPAGLL
+102 AGADTQNQMFPAGQL
-117 SEDALEPK
+117 SSDALEPK

-156 QAWQLA
+156 QSFQLA

-174 HFRAAKSTLVKAVI
+174 HFRSAKSTLVKAVI
-188 QLAGECAE
+188 QLASECAE
-196 HLRDPREVQAWLMDR
+196 HLQDPAAVRGWLLER
-211 VAEFDALPYMAGAKK
+211 VAEFEGLPYLATAKR
-226 NPTQAAGEL
+226 NPSQAVGEL
-235 GALLRTRASVAEMV
+235 SGLLRTRASVAEMV
-249 GRYSEAKRVRGALDF
+249 GRYTDAKRARGALDF

-275 NEIPLAA
+275 NEVPVAA
-282 EVERQRFKVV
+282 ETERQRYKVV

-313 GGHAVT
+313 DGHAVT

-347 VLVGETGS
+347 VRLGN
-355 GADAADA
+355 DDDA
-362 GLAGTGHGEGPFR
+362 GAEGTDVTAGTGGTDDGGDAHRPAR
-375 GLFAVAPTSYLTTAW
+375 FAVAPTSYLTTAW

-398 AANVISAPLSAAAA
+398 AANVISEPLSRAAAH
-412 RTGPAGERESGDSV
+412 TGPAGARDTAGSV

-434 PAAAQGQVVIGRFA
+434 PAAVQGRVVMGRFG
-448 TDEDEAKAIASDVLR
+448 TDEDEAAAIADDVLKF
-463 YRVTDFEDTAG
+463 RVTDFNGSAAEP
-474 EDRIPPAMAVL
+474 EPPAMAVL

-497 EFELRGIPYEIVGLG
+497 EFEVRGIPYEIVGLG

-550 GPADLMAFRDWS
+550 GPADLMALRDWS
-562 SFLARRRGRPD
+562 SFLARRRGRPGTD
-573 ADGDEADDADT
+573 AADDDGAEA
-584 AVIESDITDS
+584 AVIEGDLTDAA
-594 PSLVEALDWLP
+594 SLVEALDWLP
-605 REGWTSAHGRALST
+605 REGWISANGRQLST
-619 EALNRLH
+619 EGLDRLGRLAL
-626 ALSSELR
+626 ELR
-633 QLRGFMGDD
+633 QLRGYMGDD

-649 VERAMLL
+649 VERGMLL

-664 GISIHQA
+664 GTSIHQA

-688 SHRVDVLAFLA
+688 SQRVDVLAFLA
-699 WLEAAAAEEGGLD
+699 WLEAAAAEENGLEA
-712 VAAPDVNH
+712 AAPDVNH

-768 RGDHADLPQWD
+768 RGDRADLPQWD
-779 LDQPDQKGWL
+779 LEHPDQKGWL
-789 DAEKDFKADVQ
+789 DAEKEFKSAVQ
-800 AHGEAEERRLAYV
+800 VHGAAEERRLAYV
-813 AYTRAKFVLWVSSAA
+813 AYTRAKHVLWVSSAA

-841 FLSELAPLAGVGH
+841 FLAELEVLVAHGTAEIHPLSVSE
-854 PGADP
+854 D
-859 TGPVES
+859 S
-865 LPAEEPVAEPQ
+865 LPQ
-876 ELAAVVHAASV
+876 
-887 EEASLPAESP
+887 ESP
-897 LTQDLELALW
+897 LTSELSVAGW
-907 PYDPLEGPAD
+907 PYDPLEGPTD
-917 PRTGT
+917 PRSGA

-933 MELAAA
+933 MESAAA
-939 RVRGT
+939 RVLRSLDPELLPAAAAFGAGT
-944 LAAGATEATEA
+944 
-955 TEAGGATEA
+955 
-964 AGDANAP
+964 
-971 AAGQETRQLRSVAAN
+971 AGQEKRRGLRGPAGGWMN
-986 WAHEAA
+986 EAA
-992 LLLERRFRRAT
+992 TLLERRSRRTAG
-1003 VQDVHL
+1003 QDVHL
-1009 PGHISASTF
+1009 PSHISASTL
-1018 VDLGDDPGSVLARL
+1018 VDLEDDAGSVVARL

-1050 HAWVEEYFGTA
+1050 HAWVEEYFGAA
-1061 GMLELDEAPGSDDHI
+1061 GMLDLGEAAGSDDYI
-1076 DEAYGL
+1076 DAAYGL
-1082 DSMVETFRNS
+1082 DSMVETFRRS
-1092 EWAHRAPAHVEVPVE
+1092 EWANRAPAYVEVPVE

-1134 WKTGRRPAAGQ
+1134 WKTGRRPSAGQ
-1145 LKVKAVQLA
+1145 LKTKAVQLA
-1154 VYRLAWARLKGVPLD
+1154 VYRLAWSRLKDVPLD
-1169 NVRAAFYY
+1169 QVRAAFYY
-1177 VGENQVVR
+1177 VADDAVVR
-1185 PHDLGTA
+1185 PHDLGSA
-1192 EQLEDIVTA
+1192 ARLEQIVEA
-1201 ALAGTTAI
+1201 ALGT
-1209 AKAAASASG
+1209 G
-1218 TLRPQS
+1218 